1 MVRRLSR
8 QKENEKFNKFI
19 HEWDEYKLEPIRL
32 PNSTIWTES
41 TRIGLETDIW
51 CLVSLKRYICHRRH
65 ILKTS

>member
-41 TRIGLETDIW
+41 TRQGKKPT
-51 CLVSLKRYICHRRH
+51 SGASCH
-65 ILKTS
+65 